1 MSAAAKKD
9 VCGNKGFGAK
19 KIAEFWALNV
29 RGQTH
34 LRSPS
39 AVDVHLTIFSRL
51 LCIEECDTITQWL
64 DETYGKQ
71 SIASFPTKLQE
82 IISRC
87 GKPARITWF
96 MQYMKDSLESKRL
109 ACDDYSVAAIKT
121 GSRSYSDCAMMQFSM
136 KRHLLTQWLD
146 AKDYPPYV
154 KEKVRVIFASWDSWR
169 QLWHPFD
176 DAPAV
181 DTTWALSW
189 PKAYRLLLGFLE
201 TAIYMPSAREEHAY
215 RHAVRMSQEPED
227 VMTNYPFTTLLKEL
241 TDAMTTTA
249 EHGQIKITP
258 PANTGDDDDDA
269 DNKGGEFHNNSNT
282 TPKEES
288 STQLVS
294 ATNNLIKQQVAY
306 VDEGADEITKND
318 KTKQNKNKKEAL
330 V

>member
-1 MSAAAKKD
+1 MSAAAKKE
-9 VCGNKGFGAK
+9 VCGNKGYGAK
-19 KIAEFWALNV
+19 KIAEFWAQNV

-39 AVDVHLTIFSRL
+39 AVDTHLTIKTRL
-51 LCIEECDTITQWL
+51 LDIDACDTIVQWL
-64 DETYGKQ
+64 DETYAGNKQ
-71 SIASFPTKLQE
+71 SISSFATKLQE

-87 GKPARITWF
+87 GRPGRITWF
-96 MQYMKDSLESKRL
+96 MQYVKDSLESKRL

-121 GSRSYSDCAMMQFSM
+121 GSRSLSDCAMMQLAM
-136 KRHLLTQWLD
+136 KKHLLTQWLD

-154 KEKVRVIFASWDSWR
+154 KEKARVVFASWDSWR

-176 DAPAV
+176 DAPAL

-201 TAIYMPSAREEHAY
+201 TAIYMPTAREEHAY
-215 RHAVRMSQEPED
+215 RHAVRMSQEPAD
-227 VMTNYPFTTLLKEL
+227 VMANYPFTTLLKEL

-258 PANTGDDDDDA
+258 LDKTGDDDDDV
-269 DNKGGEFHNNSNT
+269 DKGGESHNKSKT
-282 TPKEES
+282 APKTDDES

-294 ATNNLIKQQVAY
+294 ATNNLIKHQVAY
-306 VDEGADEITKND
+306 VEEGVDEIK
-318 KTKQNKNKKEAL
+318 
-330 V
+330 